1 MRRRIAHIAVAAA
14 MIIMAAL
21 SSPASAKGWEAV
33 RTDVSQL
40 KSVAHDSEIEIRV
53 SPGQIV
59 VSSSH
64 QVQIKIFTIL
74 GQVVSDE
81 TLSAGVSRMP
91 LSHGV
96 YIVKAGDLT
105 CKIAV

>member
-1 MRRRIAHIAVAAA
+1 MRKQIAHLALLAA
-14 MIIMAAL
+14 MLIMAAL
-21 SSPASAKGWEAV
+21 PSPALAKGWETV

-40 KSVAHDSEIEIRV
+40 KSVAHDSEIEIKV

-59 VSSSH
+59 VSASH

-74 GQVVSDE
+74 GQIVSNE
-81 TLSAGVSRMP
+81 TLPAGVSRLP

>member
-1 MRRRIAHIAVAAA
+1 MKMRLAHIAIAAA
-14 MIIMAAL
+14 MISIAAQT
-21 SSPASAKGWEAV
+21 SPVSAKGWEAV

-40 KSVAHDSEIEIRV
+40 KSVARDTEIEIKV

-74 GQVVSDE
+74 GQVVSNE
-81 TLSAGVSRMP
+81 TLPAGISRLP